1 MMLIEVKEDNL
12 ERIDVYLSRILD
24 ETRSR
29 IQELIKSENIL
40 VNDKKTKASYK
51 VSAGDNILV
60 EIPEVKEVDIKAQNI
75 DIDIVY
81 EDEYLAII
89 NKYAGMV
96 VHPSK
101 GHEENTLVNAIMF
114 KIKDLSGINGDLRPG
129 IVHRLDKNTSGLIII
144 AKDDKT
150 HNRLTEMFKN
160 KEIKKIYYAIVKGNI
175 KKKSGRIETMIGRN
189 PNDRKKMAVVESG
202 KLAITNYEVV
212 DSNEKYSLVKV
223 NLETGR
229 THQIRVHLSHFFF
242 PILGDDVYGRK
253 DEYERQMLHAYSLEF
268 IHPITNKEIK
278 VLGQIHKDFI
288 NALNRCGL
296 EFEK

>member
-278 VLGQIHKDFI
+278 VIGQIHKDFI

>member
-1 MMLIEVKEDNL
+1 MLIEVKEDNL

>member
-1 MMLIEVKEDNL
+1 MLVEDSLN
-12 ERIDVYLSRILD
+12 ERIDIYLSKRID
-24 ETRSR
+24 ETRTR
-29 IQELIKSENIL
+29 IQELIKSCNIL
-40 VNDKKTKASYK
+40 VNGKKTKASYK
-51 VSAGDNILV
+51 VNFGDDIFID
-60 EIPEVKEVDIKAQNI
+60 IPNLKEVDIIPQDI

-81 EDEYLAII
+81 EDKYLAII

-101 GHEENTLVNAIMF
+101 GHEENTLVNAIMY

-150 HNRLTEMFKN
+150 HFKLSEMFKN
-160 KEIKKIYYAIVKGNI
+160 KEIKKIYYAIVKGKVN
-175 KKKSGRIETMIGRN
+175 KKSGKLETMIGRN
-189 PNDRKKMAVVESG
+189 PNDRKKMAVLGTG
-202 KLAITNYEVV
+202 KLAITNFEVI
-212 DSNEKYSLVKV
+212 DSNENFSLLRI

-253 DEYERQMLHAYSLEF
+253 DEYDRQMLHAYKLEVT
-268 IHPITNKEIK
+268 HPITSEKIEVIGNF
-278 VLGQIHKDFI
+278 HSDFLK
-288 NALNRCGL
+288 ALENTKLKL
-296 EFEK
+296 E

>member
-1 MMLIEVKEDNL
+1 MMLIEVETDSL
-12 ERIDVYLSRILD
+12 ERIDVYLSKILD

-29 IQELIKSENIL
+29 IQDLIKSENIL

-51 VSAGDNILV
+51 VSQGDKITV
-60 EIPEVKEVDIKAQNI
+60 DIPELKEVDIKPQDIN
-75 DIDIVY
+75 IDIVY

-101 GHEENTLVNAIMF
+101 GHEENTLVNAVMY

-150 HNRLTEMFKN
+150 HFKLTEMFKN

-175 KKKSGRIETMIGRN
+175 KKKTGRIETMIGRN
-189 PNDRKKMAVVESG
+189 PNDRKKMAVVDNG
-202 KLAITNYEVV
+202 KIAITNYEVI
-212 DSNEKYSLVKV
+212 DNNENFSLVKV
-223 NLETGR
+223 GLETGR

-253 DEYERQMLHAYSLEF
+253 DEYDRQMLHAYYLEF
-268 IHPITNKEIK
+268 IHPITGKEIK
-278 VLGQIHKDFI
+278 VIGKLHSDYIK
-288 NALNRCGL
+288 ALKNCKL
-296 EFEK
+296 EFSE

>member
-1 MMLIEVKEDNL
+1 MLIEVETDSL
-12 ERIDVYLSRILD
+12 ERIDVYLSKILD
-24 ETRSR
+24 ETRTR
-29 IQELIKSENIL
+29 IQDLIKSENIL

-51 VSAGDNILV
+51 VSQGDKITV
-60 EIPEVKEVDIKAQNI
+60 DIPELKEVDIKPQDIN
-75 DIDIVY
+75 IDIVY

-101 GHEENTLVNAIMF
+101 GHEENTLVNAVMY

-150 HNRLTEMFKN
+150 HFKLTEMFKN

-175 KKKSGRIETMIGRN
+175 KKKTGRIETMIGRN
-189 PNDRKKMAVVESG
+189 PNDRKKMAVVDNG
-202 KLAITNYEVV
+202 KIAITNYEVI
-212 DSNEKYSLVKV
+212 DNNENFSLVKV
-223 NLETGR
+223 GLETGR

-253 DEYERQMLHAYSLEF
+253 DEYDRQMLHAYYLEF
-268 IHPITNKEIK
+268 IHPITGKEIK
-278 VLGQIHKDFI
+278 VIGKLHSDYIK
-288 NALNRCGL
+288 ALKNCKL
-296 EFEK
+296 EFSE

>member
-1 MMLIEVKEDNL
+1 MLVEDNGENL
-12 ERIDVYLSRILD
+12 ERIDTYLSKKLD

-40 VNDKKTKASYK
+40 VNGKKTKASYK
-51 VSAGDNILV
+51 VSIGDDIFIN
-60 EIPEVKEVDIKAQNI
+60 IPELKDVDIVPQNI

-81 EDEYLAII
+81 EDKYLAII

-101 GHEENTLVNAIMF
+101 GHEENTLVNAIMY

-150 HNRLTEMFKN
+150 HFKLSEMFKN
-160 KEIKKIYYAIVKGNI
+160 KEIKKIYYAIVKGKVN
-175 KKKSGRIETMIGRN
+175 KKSCKIETMIGRN
-189 PNDRKKMAVVESG
+189 PNDRKKMAVVGTG
-202 KLAITNYEVV
+202 KHAVTNFEVI
-212 DSNEKYSLVKV
+212 DSNENFSLLRI

-253 DEYERQMLHAYSLEF
+253 DEYNRQMLHAYSLSF
-268 IHPITNKEIK
+268 IHPITSEKIEVIGKLHN
-278 VLGQIHKDFI
+278 DFI
-288 NALNRCGL
+288 KALSNTGL
-296 EFEK
+296 RFE

>member
-1 MMLIEVKEDNL
+1 MLIEVETDSL
-12 ERIDVYLSRILD
+12 ERIDVYLSKILD

-29 IQELIKSENIL
+29 IQDLIKSENIL

-51 VSAGDNILV
+51 VSQGDKITV
-60 EIPEVKEVDIKAQNI
+60 DIPELKEVDIKPQDIN
-75 DIDIVY
+75 IDIVY

-101 GHEENTLVNAIMF
+101 GHEENTLVNAVMY

-150 HNRLTEMFKN
+150 HFKLTEMFKN

-175 KKKSGRIETMIGRN
+175 KKKTGRIETMIGRN
-189 PNDRKKMAVVESG
+189 PNDRKKMAVVDNG
-202 KLAITNYEVV
+202 KIAITNYEVI
-212 DSNEKYSLVKV
+212 DNNENFSLVKV
-223 NLETGR
+223 GLETGR

-253 DEYERQMLHAYSLEF
+253 DEYDRQMLHAYYLEF
-268 IHPITNKEIK
+268 IHPITGKEIK
-278 VLGQIHKDFI
+278 VIGKLHSDYIK
-288 NALNRCGL
+288 ALKNCKL
-296 EFEK
+296 EFSE